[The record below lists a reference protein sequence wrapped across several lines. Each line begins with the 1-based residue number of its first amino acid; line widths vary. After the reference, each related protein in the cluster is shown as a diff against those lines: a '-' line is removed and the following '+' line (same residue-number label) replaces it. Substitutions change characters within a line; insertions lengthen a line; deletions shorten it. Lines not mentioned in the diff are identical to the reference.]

1 MLKLF
6 ARFADGLSTLAMWTG
21 MLIGLI
27 MMFHIAADVFARN
40 FLGGS
45 LFGTIEIVSGYYMVA
60 IMFLPLA
67 WIVGREGH
75 IFVELFTRKMKSR
88 SLLRLDTFVMA
99 ISLLYVVVLAWQSI
113 LNAWEQTLRQE
124 RWETA
129 LGFVPMWPSRWFLV
143 AGFVCLLLQ
152 LIAHFLMGLA
162 KLTGDDDG
170 KTAGSQ

>member
-1 MLKLF
+1 MLKMF
-6 ARFADGLSTLAMWTG
+6 ARLIDGVSSLAMWTA
-21 MLIGLI
+21 MFIALL

-60 IMFLPLA
+60 LMFLPLA

-75 IFVELFTRKMKSR
+75 IYVELFTRHMSPR
-88 SLLRLDTFVMA
+88 GLLKLDTFVLL
-99 ISLLYVVVLAWQSI
+99 ISIAYVGVLAWQSI
-113 LNAWEQTLRQE
+113 LNAYEQTLRQE

-143 AGFVCLLLQ
+143 AGFVCFFLQ
-152 LIAHFLMGLA
+152 LIAFFLMGVA
-162 KLTGDDDG
+162 RIMGED
-170 KTAGSQ
+170 KTTADTE